1 MPQDRLPE
9 IIGSALKNAREKRGM
24 ERSEL
29 ATQCCLSNKMI
40 LELEEGGMTAF
51 YSFQLKLS
59 SAKRVGSFLGLS
71 SSDYLEQVVELT
83 EIPDPVVEVEESAAK
98 GGEQPAQASPPKSVV
113 NEGEQLDDLIYQS
126 TNSGISLSHMNMH
139 SIPVKRIGIVL
150 VLLIAVG
157 VLYGLNSQFE
167 ISTRTLAFLEQMGS
181 KNVVKPEAPKELV
194 IQDSSPE
201 AVDQKPSANMETK
214 PNTILATSVNTTAV
228 QSQCPPIRDAEIPV
242 YKSPNASKLGDVVN
256 VKTLVKQSI
265 CVSDGQ
271 GKQTLI
277 DLEPNTAHAF
287 KGAPPFV
294 ISAQDLDN
302 VEMYFQGWRVRSP
315 SPGAKQMKLV
325 EVAVQ

>member
-1 MPQDRLPE
+1 MLQDRLPE

-98 GGEQPAQASPPKSVV
+98 GGEQPAQASPPKSVL

-126 TNSGISLSHMNMH
+126 TNSGTSLSHMNMH
-139 SIPVKRIGIVL
+139 TIPVRRIGIL
-150 VLLIAVG
+150 LGLLIAVG
-157 VLYGLNSQFE
+157 ALYGLNSQFG
-167 ISTRTLAFLEQMGS
+167 ISTQTLAFIEQMGS
-181 KNVVKPEAPKELV
+181 KNVVKPEAPQEVV
-194 IQDSSPE
+194 IQEPSPE
-201 AVDQKPSANMETK
+201 VVDEKPSTNLEGK
-214 PNTILATSVNTTAV
+214 PKPTLATSVNTTSI
-228 QSQCPPIRDAEIPV
+228 QSQCPPIGGGEIPV
-242 YKSPNASKLGDVVN
+242 VKSPNPSKLGDVVN

-265 CVSDGQ
+265 CVADGQ
-271 GKQTLI
+271 GKQTLV
-277 DLEPNTAHAF
+277 DLEPNTAHMF
-287 KGAPPFV
+287 KGTPPFV

-302 VEMYFQGWRVRSP
+302 IEMYFQGWRVRSP

>member
-1 MPQDRLPE
+1 MLQDRLPE

-98 GGEQPAQASPPKSVV
+98 GGEQPAQASPPKSVL

-126 TNSGISLSHMNMH
+126 TNSGTSLSHMNMH
-139 SIPVKRIGIVL
+139 TIPVRRIGIL
-150 VLLIAVG
+150 LGLLIAVG
-157 VLYGLNSQFE
+157 ALYGLNSQFG
-167 ISTRTLAFLEQMGS
+167 ISTQTLAFIEQMGS
-181 KNVVKPEAPKELV
+181 KNVVKPEAPQEVV
-194 IQDSSPE
+194 IQEPSPE
-201 AVDQKPSANMETK
+201 VVDEKPSTNLEGK
-214 PNTILATSVNTTAV
+214 PKPTLATSVNTTSI
-228 QSQCPPIRDAEIPV
+228 QSQCPPIGGGEIPV
-242 YKSPNASKLGDVVN
+242 VKSPNASKLGDVVN

-265 CVSDGQ
+265 CVADGQ
-271 GKQTLI
+271 GKQTLV
-277 DLEPNTAHAF
+277 DLEPNTAHMF
-287 KGAPPFV
+287 KGTPPFV

-302 VEMYFQGWRVRSP
+302 IEMYFQGWRVRSP

>member
-1 MPQDRLPE
+1 MSSDRLPE

-59 SAKRVGSFLGLS
+59 SAKRVGSFLSLS
-71 SSDYLEQVVELT
+71 PSDYLVQVVELT
-83 EIPDPVVEVEESAAK
+83 QVPDPVVEFEESAAK
-98 GGEQPAQASPPKSVV
+98 GGEQPVQASPPKSAV

-126 TNSGISLSHMNMH
+126 TNSGVSLPHMNMP
-139 SIPVKRIGIVL
+139 SIPLRRIGIL
-150 VLLIAVG
+150 LGLLIAVG

-167 ISTRTLAFLEQMGS
+167 ISTRTLAFLEQIGS
-181 KNVVKPEAPKELV
+181 KSEVKPEAPKALV
-194 IQDSSPE
+194 IQELKPE
-201 AVDQKPSANMETK
+201 AVDEKSSPNMVAK
-214 PNTILATSVNTTAV
+214 PNTILASSVNTTAV

-256 VKTLVKQSI
+256 VKTLVKQAI

-315 SPGAKQMKLV
+315 SPGTKQMKLV
-325 EVAVQ
+325 EAAVQ

>member
-1 MPQDRLPE
+1 MLQDRLPE

-98 GGEQPAQASPPKSVV
+98 GGEQPAQASPPKSVL

-126 TNSGISLSHMNMH
+126 TNSGTSLSHMNMH
-139 SIPVKRIGIVL
+139 TIPVRRIGIL
-150 VLLIAVG
+150 LGLLIAVG
-157 VLYGLNSQFE
+157 ALYGLNSQFG
-167 ISTRTLAFLEQMGS
+167 ISTQTLAFIEQMGS
-181 KNVVKPEAPKELV
+181 KNVVKPEAPQEVV
-194 IQDSSPE
+194 IQEPSPE
-201 AVDQKPSANMETK
+201 VVDEKPSTNLEGK
-214 PNTILATSVNTTAV
+214 PKPTLATSVNTTSI
-228 QSQCPPIRDAEIPV
+228 QSQCPPIRDAELPV

-265 CVSDGQ
+265 CVADGQ
-271 GKQTLI
+271 GKQTLV
-277 DLEPNTAHAF
+277 DLEPNTAHMF
-287 KGAPPFV
+287 KGTPPFV

-302 VEMYFQGWRVRSP
+302 IEMYFQGWRVRSP

>member
-1 MPQDRLPE
+1 MSSDRLPE

-59 SAKRVGSFLGLS
+59 SAKRVGSFLSLS
-71 SSDYLEQVVELT
+71 PSDYLVQVVELT
-83 EIPDPVVEVEESAAK
+83 QVPDPVVEFEESAAK
-98 GGEQPAQASPPKSVV
+98 GGEQPVQASPPKSAV

-126 TNSGISLSHMNMH
+126 TNSGVSLPHMNMP
-139 SIPVKRIGIVL
+139 SIPLRRIGIL
-150 VLLIAVG
+150 LGLLIAVG
-157 VLYGLNSQFE
+157 ALYGLNSQFE
-167 ISTRTLAFLEQMGS
+167 ISTRTLAFLEQIGS
-181 KNVVKPEAPKELV
+181 KSEVKPEAPKALV
-194 IQDSSPE
+194 IQELKPE
-201 AVDQKPSANMETK
+201 AVDEKFSPNMEAK
-214 PNTILATSVNTTAV
+214 PNTILASSVNTTTV

-256 VKTLVKQSI
+256 VKTLVKQAI

-315 SPGAKQMKLV
+315 SPGTKQMKLV

>member
-9 IIGSALKNAREKRGM
+9 IIGSALKNAREKGGM

-71 SSDYLEQVVELT
+71 HSDYLEQVVELT
-83 EIPDPVVEVEESAAK
+83 EVPDPVVEVEESAAK

-139 SIPVKRIGIVL
+139 SIPVRRIGI
-150 VLLIAVG
+150 LLGLMIAVG

-194 IQDSSPE
+194 IQETSPE
-201 AVDQKPSANMETK
+201 AVDEKLPTNVETK
-214 PNTILATSVNTTAV
+214 PKTILATSVNTTAV
-228 QSQCPPIRDAEIPV
+228 QSQCPPIRDAGIPV
-242 YKSPNASKLGDVVN
+242 YKSPNASKLVDVLN

>member
-1 MPQDRLPE
+1 MPQDRPPE

-71 SSDYLEQVVELT
+71 PSDYLEQVVELA
-83 EIPDPVVEVEESAAK
+83 EVPDPLVEVEESVAK
-98 GGEQPAQASPPKSVV
+98 GGEQPAQAIPPKSVV

-139 SIPVKRIGIVL
+139 SIPVRRIGIVL

-167 ISTRTLAFLEQMGS
+167 ISSRTLAFLEQMGS
-181 KNVVKPEAPKELV
+181 KTVVKPEAPKELV
-194 IQDSSPE
+194 IQEPSPV
-201 AVDQKPSANMETK
+201 AVDEKPSTNMESK
-214 PNTILATSVNTTAV
+214 SNTILATSVNTTSV
-228 QSQCPPIRDAEIPV
+228 QSQCPPIRDDGIPV

-265 CVSDGQ
+265 CVADGQ
-271 GKQTLI
+271 GKQTLV

-302 VEMYFQGWRVRSP
+302 IEMYFQGWRVRSP

>member
-1 MPQDRLPE
+1 MLQDRLPE

-98 GGEQPAQASPPKSVV
+98 GGEQPAQASPPKSVL

-126 TNSGISLSHMNMH
+126 TNSGTSLSHMNMH
-139 SIPVKRIGIVL
+139 TIPVRRIGIL
-150 VLLIAVG
+150 LGLLIAVG
-157 VLYGLNSQFE
+157 ALYGLNSQFG
-167 ISTRTLAFLEQMGS
+167 ISTQTLAFIEQMGS
-181 KNVVKPEAPKELV
+181 KNVVKPEAPQEVV
-194 IQDSSPE
+194 IQEPSPE
-201 AVDQKPSANMETK
+201 VVDEKPSTNLEGK
-214 PNTILATSVNTTAV
+214 PKPTLATSVNTTSI
-228 QSQCPPIRDAEIPV
+228 QSQCPPIGGGEIPV
-242 YKSPNASKLGDVVN
+242 VKSPNASKLGDVVN

-265 CVSDGQ
+265 CVADGQ
-271 GKQTLI
+271 GKQTLV
-277 DLEPNTAHAF
+277 DLEPNTAHMF
-287 KGAPPFV
+287 KGTPPFV

-302 VEMYFQGWRVRSP
+302 IEMYFQGWRVRSP
-315 SPGAKQMKLV
+315 SPGTKQMKLV

>member
-1 MPQDRLPE
+1 MLQDRLPE

-98 GGEQPAQASPPKSVV
+98 GGEQPAQASPPKSVL

-126 TNSGISLSHMNMH
+126 TNSGTSLSHMNMH
-139 SIPVKRIGIVL
+139 TIPVRRIGIL
-150 VLLIAVG
+150 LGLLIAVG
-157 VLYGLNSQFE
+157 ALYGLNSQFG
-167 ISTRTLAFLEQMGS
+167 ISTQTLAFIEQMGS
-181 KNVVKPEAPKELV
+181 KNVVKPEAPKEVV
-194 IQDSSPE
+194 IQEPSPE
-201 AVDQKPSANMETK
+201 VVDEKPSTNLEGK
-214 PNTILATSVNTTAV
+214 PKPTVATSVNATSI
-228 QSQCPPIRDAEIPV
+228 QSQCPPIRDGEIPV
-242 YKSPNASKLGDVVN
+242 VKSPNASKLGDVVN

-265 CVSDGQ
+265 CVADGQ
-271 GKQTLI
+271 GKQTLV
-277 DLEPNTAHAF
+277 DLEPNTAHMF
-287 KGAPPFV
+287 KGTPPFV

-302 VEMYFQGWRVRSP
+302 IEMYFQGWRVRSP

>member
-9 IIGSALKNAREKRGM
+9 IIGSALKHAREKRGM

-29 ATQCCLSNKMI
+29 ATQCCLSSKMI

-71 SSDYLEQVVELT
+71 PSDYMNQVDELI
-83 EIPDPVVEVEESAAK
+83 EIPDSVVEVEESAAK
-98 GGEQPAQASPPKSVV
+98 EEEQSVQAGPPKSVV

-139 SIPVKRIGIVL
+139 SIPVRRIRILLG
-150 VLLIAVG
+150 LLIAAG
-157 VLYGLNSQFE
+157 ALYGLNSQFK
-167 ISTRTLAFLEQMGS
+167 ISTQTLAFIEQIGS
-181 KNVVKPEAPKELV
+181 KDVAKPEASKETA
-194 IQDSSPE
+194 IQESLPD
-201 AVDQKPSANMETK
+201 AVDEKPSTNVESK
-214 PNTILATSVNTTAV
+214 PITTLATSVNTTSA
-228 QSQCPPIRDAEIPV
+228 QSQCPPIRGDGIPV

-256 VKTLVKQSI
+256 VKTSVKQSI
-265 CVSDGQ
+265 CVTDGQ
-271 GKQTLI
+271 GKQTLV
-277 DLEPNTAHAF
+277 DLEPNIFHAF
-287 KGAPPFV
+287 RGAPPFV

-302 VEMYFQGWRVRSP
+302 TEMYFQGWRVRSP

>member
-71 SSDYLEQVVELT
+71 PSDYLEQVVELT
-83 EIPDPVVEVEESAAK
+83 EMPDPVVEVEESAAK
-98 GGEQPAQASPPKSVV
+98 GGEQPAQASPPKSVL

-126 TNSGISLSHMNMH
+126 TNSGTSLSHMNMH
-139 SIPVKRIGIVL
+139 TIPVRRIGIL
-150 VLLIAVG
+150 LGLLIAVG
-157 VLYGLNSQFE
+157 ALYGLNSQFG
-167 ISTRTLAFLEQMGS
+167 ISTQTLAFIEQMGS
-181 KNVVKPEAPKELV
+181 KNVVKPEAPQEVV
-194 IQDSSPE
+194 IQEPSPE
-201 AVDQKPSANMETK
+201 VVDEKPSTNLEGK
-214 PNTILATSVNTTAV
+214 PKPTLATSVNTTSI
-228 QSQCPPIRDAEIPV
+228 QSQCPPIGGGEIPV
-242 YKSPNASKLGDVVN
+242 VKSTNASKLGDVVN

-265 CVSDGQ
+265 CVADGQ
-271 GKQTLI
+271 GKQTLV
-277 DLEPNTAHAF
+277 DLEPNTAHMF
-287 KGAPPFV
+287 KGTPPFV

-302 VEMYFQGWRVRSP
+302 IEMYFQGWRVRSP

>member
-59 SAKRVGSFLGLS
+59 SAKRVGFFLGLS
-71 SSDYLEQVVELT
+71 HSDYLEQVVELT
-83 EIPDPVVEVEESAAK
+83 EVPDPVFEVEESAAK
-98 GGEQPAQASPPKSVV
+98 EEEQPVQASPPKSVV

-139 SIPVKRIGIVL
+139 SIPVRRIGI
-150 VLLIAVG
+150 LLGLMIAVG

-181 KNVVKPEAPKELV
+181 KNVVKPEAHKELV
-194 IQDSSPE
+194 IQEPSPE
-201 AVDQKPSANMETK
+201 AVDEKLPTNMETK

-242 YKSPNASKLGDVVN
+242 YKSPNASKLGNVVN

-315 SPGAKQMKLV
+315 SPGAKLMKLV

>member
-71 SSDYLEQVVELT
+71 PSDYLEQVVELA
-83 EIPDPVVEVEESAAK
+83 EVPDPVVEVEESAAK

-139 SIPVKRIGIVL
+139 SIPVRRIGIL
-150 VLLIAVG
+150 LGLLIAVG

-167 ISTRTLAFLEQMGS
+167 ISTRTLAFLEQIGS

-194 IQDSSPE
+194 IQEPSPE
-201 AVDQKPSANMETK
+201 AVDEKAPANMETK

-228 QSQCPPIRDAEIPV
+228 QGQCPPIRDAELPV

>member
-71 SSDYLEQVVELT
+71 PSDYFEQVVELT
-83 EIPDPVVEVEESAAK
+83 EVPDPVVELEESAAK

-139 SIPVKRIGIVL
+139 SIPVRRIGIVL

-167 ISTRTLAFLEQMGS
+167 ISSRTLAFLEQMGS
-181 KNVVKPEAPKELV
+181 KTVVKPEAPKELV
-194 IQDSSPE
+194 IQEPSPV
-201 AVDQKPSANMETK
+201 AVDEKPSTNMESK
-214 PNTILATSVNTTAV
+214 SNTILATSVNTTSV
-228 QSQCPPIRDAEIPV
+228 QSQCPPIRDDGIPV

-265 CVSDGQ
+265 CVADGQ
-271 GKQTLI
+271 GKQTLV

-302 VEMYFQGWRVRSP
+302 IEMYFQGWRVRSP

>member
-1 MPQDRLPE
+1 
-9 IIGSALKNAREKRGM
+9 
-24 ERSEL
+24 
-29 ATQCCLSNKMI
+29 MI

-98 GGEQPAQASPPKSVV
+98 GGEQPAQASPPKSVL

-126 TNSGISLSHMNMH
+126 TNSGTSLSHMNMH
-139 SIPVKRIGIVL
+139 TIPVRRIGIL
-150 VLLIAVG
+150 LGLLIAVG
-157 VLYGLNSQFE
+157 ALYGLNSQFG
-167 ISTRTLAFLEQMGS
+167 ISTQTLAFIEQMGS
-181 KNVVKPEAPKELV
+181 KNVVKPEAPQEVV
-194 IQDSSPE
+194 IQEPSPE
-201 AVDQKPSANMETK
+201 VVDEKPSTNLEGK
-214 PNTILATSVNTTAV
+214 PKPTLATSVNTTSI
-228 QSQCPPIRDAEIPV
+228 QSQCPPIGGGEIPV
-242 YKSPNASKLGDVVN
+242 VKSPNASKLGDVVN

-265 CVSDGQ
+265 CVADGQ
-271 GKQTLI
+271 GKQTLV
-277 DLEPNTAHAF
+277 DLEPNTAHMF
-287 KGAPPFV
+287 KGTPPFV

-302 VEMYFQGWRVRSP
+302 IEMYFQGWRVRSP

>member
-1 MPQDRLPE
+1 MLQDRLPE

-98 GGEQPAQASPPKSVV
+98 GGEQPAQASPPKSVL

-126 TNSGISLSHMNMH
+126 TNSGTSLSHMNMH
-139 SIPVKRIGIVL
+139 TIPVRRIGIL
-150 VLLIAVG
+150 LGLLIAVG
-157 VLYGLNSQFE
+157 ALYGLNSQFG
-167 ISTRTLAFLEQMGS
+167 ISTQTLAFIEQMGS
-181 KNVVKPEAPKELV
+181 KNVVKPEAPQEVV
-194 IQDSSPE
+194 IQEPSPE
-201 AVDQKPSANMETK
+201 VVDEKPSTNLEGK
-214 PNTILATSVNTTAV
+214 PKPTLATSVNTISI
-228 QSQCPPIRDAEIPV
+228 QSQCPPIGGGEIPV
-242 YKSPNASKLGDVVN
+242 VKSPNASKLGDVVN

-265 CVSDGQ
+265 CVADGQ
-271 GKQTLI
+271 GKQTLV
-277 DLEPNTAHAF
+277 DLEQNTAHMF
-287 KGAPPFV
+287 KGTPPFV

-302 VEMYFQGWRVRSP
+302 IEMYFQGWRVRSP

>member
-71 SSDYLEQVVELT
+71 PSDYFEQVVELT
-83 EIPDPVVEVEESAAK
+83 EVPDPVVELEESAAK
-98 GGEQPAQASPPKSVV
+98 GGEQPAQASPPKLVV

-126 TNSGISLSHMNMH
+126 TNSGISLSHLNMH
-139 SIPVKRIGIVL
+139 SLPVRRIGIL
-150 VLLIAVG
+150 LALLIAVG

-194 IQDSSPE
+194 IQESSPV
-201 AVDQKPSANMETK
+201 AVDEKPATNVESK
-214 PNTILATSVNTTAV
+214 SNTILATSVNTTSV
-228 QSQCPPIRDAEIPV
+228 QSQCPPIRDDGIPV

-265 CVSDGQ
+265 CVADGQ
-271 GKQTLI
+271 GKQTLV

-287 KGAPPFV
+287 KGASPFV

>member
-1 MPQDRLPE
+1 
-9 IIGSALKNAREKRGM
+9 M

-83 EIPDPVVEVEESAAK
+83 EIPDPVVEVEETAAK
-98 GGEQPAQASPPKSVV
+98 GGEQPAQASPPKSVL

-126 TNSGISLSHMNMH
+126 TNSGTSLSHMNMH
-139 SIPVKRIGIVL
+139 TIPVRRIGIL
-150 VLLIAVG
+150 LGLLIAVG
-157 VLYGLNSQFE
+157 ALYGLNSQFG
-167 ISTRTLAFLEQMGS
+167 ISTQTLAFIEQMGS
-181 KNVVKPEAPKELV
+181 KNVVKPEAPKEVV
-194 IQDSSPE
+194 IQEPSPE
-201 AVDQKPSANMETK
+201 VVDEKPSTNLEGK
-214 PNTILATSVNTTAV
+214 PKPTVATSVNATSI
-228 QSQCPPIRDAEIPV
+228 QSQCPPIRDGEIPV
-242 YKSPNASKLGDVVN
+242 VKSPNASKLGDVVN

-265 CVSDGQ
+265 CVADGQ
-271 GKQTLI
+271 GKQTLV
-277 DLEPNTAHAF
+277 DLEPNTAHMF
-287 KGAPPFV
+287 KGTPPFV

-302 VEMYFQGWRVRSP
+302 IEMYFQGWRVRSP

>member
-1 MPQDRLPE
+1 MLQDRLPE

-98 GGEQPAQASPPKSVV
+98 GGEQPAQASPPKSVL

-126 TNSGISLSHMNMH
+126 TNSGTSLSHMNMH
-139 SIPVKRIGIVL
+139 TIPVRRIGIL
-150 VLLIAVG
+150 LGLLIAVG
-157 VLYGLNSQFE
+157 ALYGLNSQFG
-167 ISTRTLAFLEQMGS
+167 ISTQTLAFIEQMGS
-181 KNVVKPEAPKELV
+181 KNVVKPEAPKEVV
-194 IQDSSPE
+194 IQEPSPE
-201 AVDQKPSANMETK
+201 VVDEKPSTNLEGK
-214 PNTILATSVNTTAV
+214 PKPTLATSVNTTSI
-228 QSQCPPIRDAEIPV
+228 QSQCPPIGGGEIPV
-242 YKSPNASKLGDVVN
+242 VKSPNASKLGDVVN

-265 CVSDGQ
+265 CVADGQ
-271 GKQTLI
+271 GKQTLV
-277 DLEPNTAHAF
+277 DLEPNTAHMF
-287 KGAPPFV
+287 KGTPPFV

-302 VEMYFQGWRVRSP
+302 IEMYFQGWRVRSP

>member
-98 GGEQPAQASPPKSVV
+98 GGEQPAQASPPKSVL

-126 TNSGISLSHMNMH
+126 TNSGTSLSHMNMH
-139 SIPVKRIGIVL
+139 TIPVRRIGIL
-150 VLLIAVG
+150 LGLLIAVG
-157 VLYGLNSQFE
+157 ALYGLNSQFG
-167 ISTRTLAFLEQMGS
+167 ISTQTLAFIEQMGS
-181 KNVVKPEAPKELV
+181 KNVVKPEAPQEVV
-194 IQDSSPE
+194 IQEPSPE
-201 AVDQKPSANMETK
+201 VVDEKPSTNLEGK
-214 PNTILATSVNTTAV
+214 PKPTLATSVNTTSI
-228 QSQCPPIRDAEIPV
+228 QSQCPPIGGGEIPV
-242 YKSPNASKLGDVVN
+242 VKSPNASKLGDVVN

-265 CVSDGQ
+265 CVADGQ
-271 GKQTLI
+271 GKQTLV
-277 DLEPNTAHAF
+277 DLEPNTAHMF
-287 KGAPPFV
+287 KGTPPFV

-302 VEMYFQGWRVRSP
+302 IEMYFQGWRVRSP

>member
-1 MPQDRLPE
+1 MSSDRLPE
-9 IIGSALKNAREKRGM
+9 IIGSALKNAREKRAM

-29 ATQCCLSNKMI
+29 ATQCCLSSKMI

-59 SAKRVGSFLGLS
+59 SAKRVGSFLSLS
-71 SSDYLEQVVELT
+71 PSDYLVQVVELT
-83 EIPDPVVEVEESAAK
+83 QVPDPVVEFEEAAAK
-98 GGEQPAQASPPKSVV
+98 AEEQPVQASPPKSAV

-126 TNSGISLSHMNMH
+126 TNSGVSLPHMNM
-139 SIPVKRIGIVL
+139 SYIPLRRIGIL
-150 VLLIAVG
+150 LGLLIAVG
-157 VLYGLNSQFE
+157 ALYGLNSQFE
-167 ISTRTLAFLEQMGS
+167 ISTRNLAFLEQIGS
-181 KNVVKPEAPKELV
+181 KSEVKPEAPKALV
-194 IQDSSPE
+194 IQELKPE
-201 AVDQKPSANMETK
+201 AVDEKSSPNREAK
-214 PNTILATSVNTTAV
+214 PNTILASSVNTTAV

-256 VKTLVKQSI
+256 IKTLVKQAI

-315 SPGAKQMKLV
+315 SPGTKQMKLV

>member
-71 SSDYLEQVVELT
+71 PSDYSEQVVELA
-83 EIPDPVVEVEESAAK
+83 EVPDPVVEVEESAAK
-98 GGEQPAQASPPKSVV
+98 GGEQPAQAIPPKSVV

-126 TNSGISLSHMNMH
+126 TNSGISLSHMNMQ
-139 SIPVKRIGIVL
+139 SIPVRRIGIL
-150 VLLIAVG
+150 LGLLIAVG

-181 KNVVKPEAPKELV
+181 KNVVKPEAPRELV
-194 IQDSSPE
+194 IQEPSPV
-201 AVDQKPSANMETK
+201 AVDEKPSTNMKSE
-214 PNTILATSVNTTAV
+214 PNAISATSVNTTAV
-228 QSQCPPIRDAEIPV
+228 QSQCPPIRDAELPV

-325 EVAVQ
+325 EVTVQ

>member
-1 MPQDRLPE
+1 MLQDRLPE

-83 EIPDPVVEVEESAAK
+83 EIPDPVVEVEETAAK
-98 GGEQPAQASPPKSVV
+98 GGEQPAQASPPKSVL

-126 TNSGISLSHMNMH
+126 TNSGTSLSHMNMH
-139 SIPVKRIGIVL
+139 TIPVRRIGIL
-150 VLLIAVG
+150 LGLLIAVG
-157 VLYGLNSQFE
+157 ALYGLNSQFG
-167 ISTRTLAFLEQMGS
+167 ISTQTLAFIEQMGS
-181 KNVVKPEAPKELV
+181 KNVVKPEAPQEVV
-194 IQDSSPE
+194 IQEPSPE
-201 AVDQKPSANMETK
+201 VVDEKPSTNLEGK
-214 PNTILATSVNTTAV
+214 PKPTVATSVNATSI
-228 QSQCPPIRDAEIPV
+228 QSQCPPIRDGEIPV
-242 YKSPNASKLGDVVN
+242 VKSPNASKLGDVVN

-265 CVSDGQ
+265 CVADGQ
-271 GKQTLI
+271 GKQTLV
-277 DLEPNTAHAF
+277 DLEPNTAHMF
-287 KGAPPFV
+287 KGTPPFV

-302 VEMYFQGWRVRSP
+302 IEMYFQGWRVRSP